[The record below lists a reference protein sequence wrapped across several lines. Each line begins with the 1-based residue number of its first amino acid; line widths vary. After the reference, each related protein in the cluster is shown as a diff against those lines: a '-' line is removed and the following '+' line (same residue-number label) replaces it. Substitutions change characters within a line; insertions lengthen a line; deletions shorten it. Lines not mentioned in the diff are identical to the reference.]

1 MFDPKDFAT
10 GKAKPLPVYLL
21 LDVSQSMEGDKINNL
36 NEAVSEMIKTMAD
49 EEKMEVEILIS
60 TITFGSDAHVHLP
73 ATSASNVEWSNLSA
87 SGLTAMGAALTMS
100 KEMIEDKEITP
111 SRAYRPA
118 IVLVSD
124 GQPNDTGWEQA
135 MDDFINNG
143 RSKKCDR
150 MAMAIG
156 KDADKAV
163 LERFID
169 GTDHKLFFSED
180 ATKINEF
187 FERVTMSVTTRSRSQ
202 NPNDVPSDED
212 INTMTV
218 RNRTQSVNPN
228 DSTADDLDDFEW

>member
-10 GKAKPLPVYLL
+10 GEAKPLPVYLL
-21 LDVSQSMEGDKINNL
+21 LDVSGSMEGDKINNL

-60 TITFGSDAHVHLP
+60 IITFGSDAHVHLT
-73 ATSASNVEWSNLSA
+73 ATSASQVEWSNLSA
-87 SGLTAMGAALTMS
+87 SGMTAMGAALTMS

-124 GQPNDTGWEQA
+124 GQPNDTGWERA

-156 KDADKAV
+156 EDADENV
-163 LERFID
+163 LKRFIE
-169 GTDHKLFFSED
+169 GTEHELFY
-180 ATKINEF
+180 ANNAAQLHEF
-187 FERVTMSVTTRSRSQ
+187 FKYVTMSVTTRSRSQ
-202 NPNDVPSDED
+202 NPNDIPADSDLKSKVSDESD
-212 INTMTV
+212 
-218 RNRTQSVNPN
+218 QSNGDTSD
-228 DSTADDLDDFEW
+228 DSEW